1 MSEILRSWKEIAS
14 YAGASVRTLQRWEK
28 YFRLPIRRIATKK
41 GSVVFAFRA
50 DLDTWFRARTQT
62 AEMAVR
68 DEHFRMLFMNSP
80 LPSVV
85 VDNTRKILELNDAFC
100 EMLGVQRTELMGRP
114 LDMFSQGSSQYDE
127 AEWNCFLKEGA
138 SLGQRNGRRADGTP
152 LAVEYVIKSVFP
164 GLNVVTV
171 VASHP
176 GVVPRKQVYSHLGRS
191 SLSV

>member
-14 YAGASVRTLQRWEK
+14 YAGTSVRTLQRWEK
-28 YFRLPIRRIATKK
+28 DFHLPIRRIATKK

-62 AEMAVR
+62 AEVSVR

-85 VDNTRKILELNDAFC
+85 VDNARKILDLNEAFC
-100 EMLGVQRTELMGRP
+100 EMLGLDRAALMGRV
-114 LDMFSQGSSQYDE
+114 LDMLSQGSAEYDE
-127 AEWNCFLKEGA
+127 KEWNDFLQEGA
-138 SLGQRNGRRADGTP
+138 SLGQRNGRRADGTIV
-152 LAVEYVIKSVFP
+152 AVEYVMKSVLP
-164 GLNVVTV
+164 GINVITV

-176 GVVPRKQVYSHLGRS
+176 GGVPRSQVYHRLGRG
-191 SLSV
+191 SLSL